1 MTDVRLLETCDHGAV
16 RELRLARPPVNALDA
31 ALVRELRAALA
42 AAQEAGSSA
51 RALVL
56 SGQPGMFSAG
66 LDVRA
71 LAALDPSAM
80 RAFLVDFTALQREL
94 ATSQLPVVAAIT
106 GHCPAGGTVLA
117 LFCDYRVMA
126 RGRYSIGLNEVQVG
140 LYPGEVIM
148 RAFERLVGPRRCA
161 DLLSRGALLDP
172 EAALAS
178 GLVDELTE
186 VGDVRARALAYAVDL
201 LALPPNAYARTRALV
216 RRDLV
221 ALFDGSRENLID
233 SFAEIFFSAETRSRM
248 QALLAK
254 GGADR
259 R

>member
-1 MTDVRLLETCDHGAV
+1 VLEILDDGAV
-16 RELRLARPPVNALDA
+16 RELRLARPPVNALNAELVA
-31 ALVRELRAALA
+31 ALRAALQS
-42 AAQEAGSSA
+42 AQAPQSGV
-51 RALVL
+51 RAIVL
-56 SGQPGMFSAG
+56 SGQPGLFSAG

-71 LAALDPSAM
+71 LAGLDAAGM
-80 RAFLVDFTALQREL
+80 RSFIVEFTALQQEL
-94 ATSQLPVVAAIT
+94 AASRVPVIAAIT

-117 LFCDYRVMA
+117 LFCDYRIMA
-126 RGRYSIGLNEVQVG
+126 RGRFSIGLNEVQVG

-148 RAFERLVGPRRCA
+148 RAFERLVGPRRSA
-161 DLLSRGALLDP
+161 DLLTRGALLDP

-178 GLVDELTE
+178 GLVDELADAT
-186 VGDVRARALAYAVDL
+186 GVRERALAYAGEL

-221 ALFDGSRENLID
+221 ALFDGSREGLVE
-233 SFAEIFFSAETRSRM
+233 SFTEMFLSAETRSQM
-248 QALLAK
+248 MAVLSK